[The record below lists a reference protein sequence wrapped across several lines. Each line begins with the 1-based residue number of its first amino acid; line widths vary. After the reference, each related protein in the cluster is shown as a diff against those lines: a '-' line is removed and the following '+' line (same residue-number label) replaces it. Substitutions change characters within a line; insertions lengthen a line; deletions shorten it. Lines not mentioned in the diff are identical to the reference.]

1 MHTFGDAT
9 SDGWPT
15 WATAPDWADQY
26 TVERHRRLGKEPMNI
41 DIPTGLEEG
50 SGLWGRVRAM
60 ANSPAWR
67 FRASVVV
74 AVVGVGAAWVVLA
87 LRVDGARAASVTSYV
102 AVAVAGF
109 AFVWIQRTPTVTL
122 VTIVVA
128 QLVIAVDAGQSAV
141 APLTVVT
148 LYIVARAGERRARLM
163 MTVAAAVVMG
173 VGVALF
179 GQESFWQGLAGHATL
194 MLLPIAV
201 ADANRS
207 RHERLRELIDGEA
220 TERVLAERL
229 RIARDLHDI
238 VAHGL
243 STIAI
248 QSGVAARLIDRDTDQ
263 ARSALEA
270 INTVSKDSLGELR
283 GMLGM
288 LRSTDLAPLHPAPSD
303 PDDVSE
309 LLDAAKRSGLAVTV
323 DVTGRFPAG
332 ASDTTV
338 IAVHRI
344 VHEAL
349 TNVARHAGRVA
360 TRVSIV
366 HVDDH
371 VTVDIDNDPGVNPN
385 VSIPS
390 TGVGITGM
398 TERAEMLGG
407 TLEAHS
413 TRRGGFSVSASI
425 PYHCDEP

>member
-1 MHTFGDAT
+1 
-9 SDGWPT
+9 
-15 WATAPDWADQY
+15 
-26 TVERHRRLGKEPMNI
+26 MNI
-41 DIPTGLEEG
+41 DIRTSPEDTTGLR
-50 SGLWGRVRAM
+50 GRVRSM
-60 ANSPAWR
+60 ARSPSWR
-67 FRASVVV
+67 FRASVVL
-74 AVVGVGAAWVVLA
+74 AVVGVGAAWTALA
-87 LRVDGARAASVTSYV
+87 LRIDGARAASAASYV
-102 AVAVAGF
+102 AVAVTGL
-109 AFVWIQRTPTVTL
+109 AFVWIERTPTVTL
-122 VTIVVA
+122 ATIVVA

-148 LYIVARAGERRARLM
+148 LYIVARNGERRDR
-163 MTVAAAVVMG
+163 MTIAISAAVVMG

-179 GQESFWQGLAGHATL
+179 GQESFWQGIAGHGTL

-201 ADANRS
+201 ADANRN

-220 TERVLAERL
+220 TERVMAERL
-229 RIARDLHDI
+229 RIARDLHDV

-263 ARSALEA
+263 ARAALEA

-303 PDDVSE
+303 PDDVSD
-309 LLDAAKRSGLAVTV
+309 LLNAARLSGLAVTA
-323 DVTGRFPAG
+323 DVTGRFPAD

-344 VHEAL
+344 LHEAL

-360 TRVSIV
+360 TRVAIV
-366 HVDDH
+366 HRVDH

-407 TLEAHS
+407 TLGARP
-413 TRRGGFSVSASI
+413 TRRGGFNVSASI
-425 PYHCDEP
+425 PYHRDEP